1 MCNATLCSLSFRLL
15 LLRFNFQEALRN
27 ALSKL
32 LCSAGFT
39 RRPPLH
45 ATSFQGHIH
54 ADCAFTLTAIYQL
67 ALDLPSQL
75 VAKTE
80 KALDFKAWANQFPGN
95 HAPLDLCVSVGQ
107 TLLSSL

>member
-1 MCNATLCSLSFRLL
+1 MV
-15 LLRFNFQEALRN
+15 EA
-27 ALSKL
+27 
-32 LCSAGFT
+32 
-39 RRPPLH
+39 
-45 ATSFQGHIH
+45 
-54 ADCAFTLTAIYQL
+54 TAIYQL

-95 HAPLDLCVSVGQ
+95 HAPLDLGVSAGQ